1 MSSSTSSKTKISQ
14 NAKVEVDG
22 FIVNVLIAIG
32 AVIAACV
39 VLQTIFWE
47 ARNLFAVPWYDDMFD
62 HTRMHHAMVSFR
74 EFMSYMISP
83 HNEHRIFTTRVISF
97 LDERFLSG
105 REYGQVLVTH
115 LLQVGA
121 ALITWLA
128 FIKSGIFEGRYLR
141 IALLPTILL
150 FFVNPNFLY
159 TLIIPFQLQFG
170 FMACICVTA
179 AFVVSQASTI
189 EKPTVRDKA
198 KLVCALLAL
207 AIVATFTLGN
217 SPVVLLASAATAVV
231 LRWKR
236 SISAIL
242 IVLAVAHVAIMLA
255 ITPATGSRTHD
266 PILILKFSLMY
277 LGGAFTRVD
286 PWPGNFLTWSD
297 SPYVAA
303 ICGVFVFATAACFAI
318 ARFLRP
324 GLGGRLATFGFML
337 LTIVIITSLA
347 GGLARAQFGILEAL
361 NKKYASFS
369 ALSWIGACAVLSGV
383 AFNTQGP
390 RRRFIPASIATA
402 LVLVLAFT
410 LHGANREERLWAK
423 ARNATW
429 EAALAGFVQVND
441 RDELHMLDDRES
453 EVPEYMHYASARN
466 ISVFSY
472 FPFRIGDDAGSFL
485 AARKE
490 ISCKGEVESV
500 SPISKNSPRY
510 FDVAGSPAA
519 IAGWAWMTD
528 EHKPA
533 TTVIAVDGTNHI
545 VGAAR
550 STRRSARAEEW
561 LAQTF
566 DQNLGW
572 YGYARP
578 VSWQDVKFYAL
589 SSSGKQFC
597 SLGTLGSR
605 R

>member
-1 MSSSTSSKTKISQ
+1 MSSKIKISQ
-14 NAKVEVDG
+14 STKIRADG
-22 FIVNVLIAIG
+22 FFVNVLIAIG

-47 ARNLFAVPWYDDMFD
+47 TRNLFVVPWYDDMFD
-62 HTRMHHAMVSFR
+62 HTRMHHAMVSLKAL
-74 EFMSYMISP
+74 MSYMISP
-83 HNEHRIFTTRVISF
+83 HNEHRIFTTRAISF

-105 REYGQVLVTH
+105 REYGQVFITN
-115 LLQVGA
+115 LLQIGA
-121 ALITWLA
+121 ALITWIV
-128 FIKSGIFEGRYLR
+128 FIKSGIFENRYLKLT
-141 IALLPTILL
+141 LLPTIFL

-159 TLIIPFQLQFG
+159 TLVIPFQLQFG
-170 FMACICVTA
+170 FMACICVTS
-179 AFVVSQASTI
+179 AFVVSQASSVERLTDREQI
-189 EKPTVRDKA
+189 
-198 KLVCALLAL
+198 KLVGTLLAL
-207 AIVATFTLGN
+207 ALVATFTLGN

-231 LRWKR
+231 LRWRR
-236 SISAIL
+236 SITATLIL
-242 IVLAVAHVAIMLA
+242 LAVAHVAIMLA
-255 ITPATGSRTHD
+255 ITPATGSRTHN

-303 ICGVFVFATAACFAI
+303 ICGAFVLATAVCFAI

-337 LTIVIITSLA
+337 LTVVIITSLA

-369 ALSWIGACAVLSGV
+369 ALSWIGAYAVLTGV

-390 RRRFIPASIATA
+390 RRRFIPTSIAIA
-402 LVLVLAFT
+402 LAFVLALT
-410 LHGANREERLWAK
+410 LNGANREERLWTK
-423 ARNATW
+423 ARNTTW
-429 EAALAGFVQVND
+429 EAALAGFVGINN
-441 RDELHMLDDRES
+441 RDELHVLDDRES
-453 EVPEYMHYASARN
+453 EVPEYMRYASIQN
-466 ISVFSY
+466 IGIFSY
-472 FPFRIGDDAGSFL
+472 FPFRIGDDAAAFL
-485 AARKE
+485 SARRE

-500 SPISKNSPRY
+500 SPVSANSPRY
-510 FDVAGSPAA
+510 FNVAGSPAA

-533 TTVIAVDGTNHI
+533 TTVIAIDGTNHI

-572 YGYARP
+572 FGYARP
-578 VSWQDVKFYAL
+578 VSWQGVKFYAL

-597 SLGTLGSR
+597 ALGTLGSVR
-605 R
+605 